1 MRAVAGQVQ
10 GRHGAGAGQARSR
23 CRTGTEQAQ
32 DRCQQLK
39 VSGISAVPNVAIH
52 SLSYTRVGK
61 RLTY

>member
-1 MRAVAGQVQ
+1 MQ
-10 GRHGAGAGQARSR
+10 GRCLEGSCRAGVGQARSR